1 MKYAQKK
8 IGENMNRKIMI
19 LMVAVVAT
27 VLPAVAVADVMVTGY
42 VNGVGTQA
50 PDAFW
55 VQDGSNYA
63 SAHSA
68 AGFTWTATSS
78 SESEILGTITLGVM
92 SNETIYEINVLDIN
106 FSAPGYFNLT
116 VSVPSALPGNGAS
129 DFAAGTNMYLST
141 SPFNFVK
148 GAISPTTTEISLS
161 TSGVTTIN
169 FGSVS
174 HSTTIYIAFEVGSG
188 PVTNA
193 SFSLTGSFSN

>member
-1 MKYAQKK
+1 MCRKTKK
-8 IGENMNRKIMI
+8 TGENMNRKIMI

-27 VLPAVAVADVMVTGY
+27 VLPAVAVADVMITGNVY
-42 VNGVGTQA
+42 GVGSQA

-92 SNETIYEINVLDIN
+92 TNETIYEINVLDIN

-116 VSVPSALPGNGAS
+116 VNVPSILPSSAS
-129 DFAAGTNMYLST
+129 SEFASGTSIFFST
-141 SPFNFVK
+141 SPFNFVS

-161 TSGVTTIN
+161 SPGSTTIN

-174 HSTTIYIAFEVGSG
+174 SSTTIYVAFEVGSG
-188 PVTNA
+188 PSGNA
-193 SFSLTGSFSN
+193 SFSLTGTFAD